1 MELRY
6 GSVLLDVESND
17 EDDDTPSDTFFD
29 RSGDTGFVVIDDVE
43 TVIWLDMAARS
54 LLDDEYPD
62 MVLAANIKV
71 EEEAFDNESVLLV
84 GRIDN
89 GTVAALASVLCPRNP
104 EHEAEKLD
112 KVGCPDELSDEK
124 ERIIEVSCTEW

>member
-6 GSVLLDVESND
+6 GSVLSDVESND

-29 RSGDTGFVVIDDVE
+29 GSGDTGFVVIDHFE

-104 EHEAEKLD
+104 EHGEERLD
-112 KVGCPDELSDEK
+112 KVGCPNELSDEK
-124 ERIIEVSCTEW
+124 ERIVEVSCTEW